1 MKYFQV
7 KIKGRGGDVRTMEV
21 AAVDAAAAST
31 IAQRSGRVLSVSQ
44 KRHYAWRKNLSAQ
57 DRQIFFVRLSA
68 MLASR
73 VGVSDSLKLI
83 RDTFGGKIQEVA
95 GRLLNYVE
103 AGDDLGGAFS
113 KVGAPEFP
121 EATVALIHAGSR
133 SGETWRAIKD
143 AGDLEYQLASVRKG
157 ASSGLAM
164 AIGSFIFAGVTIVV
178 STLYVGPQIMQS
190 SLIAGVSKQGAGVDI
205 GWINL
210 TANVVGYS
218 MASLLVVGLLMWG
231 LASVGRR
238 VAPVVA
244 DEAILKIPYY
254 KDLVLARNAY
264 ITLYGLSLLVKS
276 GVRTEEALRLAAA
289 SAPAGALRR
298 DLYSAMQAVKAGR
311 PWASTLQTFHPT
323 DRAALMSAVDRE
335 QIANTLENLARQYRD
350 LYAQRLASFVPLL
363 NLFAALFLS
372 LAGGI
377 LFGESI
383 LPMLL
388 AAKAILG

>member
-1 MKYFQV
+1 
-7 KIKGRGGDVRTMEV
+7 MEI
-21 AAVDAAAAST
+21 AAVDAAAASS
-31 IAQRSGRVLSVSQ
+31 IAQRSGRVLAVTL
-44 KRHYAWRKNLSAQ
+44 RRRYGWRKSLSAQ
-57 DRQIFFVRLSA
+57 DRQIFFARLSA

-95 GRLLNYVE
+95 GRLLNFVE
-103 AGDDLGGAFS
+103 AGDDLGGAFA
-113 KVGAPEFP
+113 KVGAPEIP
-121 EATVALIHAGSR
+121 EATVALIRAGSR

-164 AIGSFIFAGVTIVV
+164 ALGSFLFAGLTIVV
-178 STLYVGPQIMQS
+178 STLYVGPKIMQS
-190 SLIAGVSKQGAGVDI
+190 SLIAGVNKQGSGVDI

-210 TANVVGYS
+210 TADVVGYV
-218 MASLLVVGLLMWG
+218 MAAILIVGLLMWA

-244 DEAILKIPYY
+244 DEVILKIPYY

-264 ITLYGLSLLVKS
+264 ITLYGLSLLVKA
-276 GVRTEEALRLAAA
+276 GVRTEEALRLAAVG
-289 SAPAGALRR
+289 APPGALRR
-298 DLYSAMQAVKAGR
+298 DLYGAARAVQTGR
-311 PWASTLQTFHPT
+311 PWASALETFHAT
-323 DRAALMSAVDRE
+323 DRAALASAVDRQ

-350 LYAQRLASFVPLL
+350 LYAQRLASFVPTL
-363 NLFAALFLS
+363 NLLSALFLS

-388 AAKAILG
+388 AAKAIL